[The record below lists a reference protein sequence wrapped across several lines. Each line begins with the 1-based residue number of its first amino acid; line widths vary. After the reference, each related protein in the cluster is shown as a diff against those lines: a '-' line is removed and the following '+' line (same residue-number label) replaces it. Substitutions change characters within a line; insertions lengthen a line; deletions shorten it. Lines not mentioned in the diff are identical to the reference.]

1 MMRRVPPPRAQF
13 LFADAIAFVFWLV
26 LFGLLAVV
34 AAFNAVPHILFP
46 IYGVKH
52 VDLRH
57 YGIE

>member
-1 MMRRVPPPRAQF
+1 MHVQF
-13 LFADAIAFVFWLV
+13 LFADAVAFLIWLV

-46 IYGVKH
+46 IYDVKQ

-57 YGIE
+57 YGT